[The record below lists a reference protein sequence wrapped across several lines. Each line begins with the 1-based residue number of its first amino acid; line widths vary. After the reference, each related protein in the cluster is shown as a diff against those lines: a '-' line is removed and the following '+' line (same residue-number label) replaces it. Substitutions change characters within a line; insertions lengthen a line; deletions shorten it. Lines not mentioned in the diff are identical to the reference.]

1 MRIQARSLEAQNKL
15 LTTEVEKLRLER
27 QYGDTRFIEKIHFEE
42 ETLMQYQKEKNY
54 QMELMKLKCDE
65 DVNRLRRDKDREME
79 GLVKELKLKDIES
92 REKSERLN
100 YLELKNAE
108 LSKALAMLER
118 ELMVT
123 R

>member
-27 QYGDTRFIEKIHFEE
+27 QNGDTRFIEKINFEE

-100 YLELKNAE
+100 YIELKNAE

>member
-27 QYGDTRFIEKIHFEE
+27 QNGDTRFIEKINFEE

>member
-1 MRIQARSLEAQNKL
+1 LRIQARSLEAQNKL

-27 QYGDTRFIEKIHFEE
+27 QYGDTRFIEKINFEE

>member
-27 QYGDTRFIEKIHFEE
+27 QYGDTRFIEKINFEE

>member
-27 QYGDTRFIEKIHFEE
+27 QNGDTRFIEKINCEE

-79 GLVKELKLKDIES
+79 GLVKELKLKDIE
-92 REKSERLN
+92 
-100 YLELKNAE
+100 
-108 LSKALAMLER
+108 
-118 ELMVT
+118 
-123 R
+123 

>member
-27 QYGDTRFIEKIHFEE
+27 QYGDTRFIEKINFEE

-100 YLELKNAE
+100 YIELKNAE